1 MHKNVHN
8 CILFFPLDC
17 IFPIKKKWI
26 FYIAKKVVID
36 KFIQIACFPKS
47 KQLPRQI
54 MPDPFKGIH
63 VAKIIENI
71 NHDQIKN
78 AQTQKHAF

>member
-1 MHKNVHN
+1 
-8 CILFFPLDC
+8 
-17 IFPIKKKWI
+17 
-26 FYIAKKVVID
+26 
-36 KFIQIACFPKS
+36 
-47 KQLPRQI
+47 

-78 AQTQKHAF
+78 AQTQKHDF

>member
-1 MHKNVHN
+1 
-8 CILFFPLDC
+8 
-17 IFPIKKKWI
+17 
-26 FYIAKKVVID
+26 
-36 KFIQIACFPKS
+36 
-47 KQLPRQI
+47 

-71 NHDQIKN
+71 HHDQIKN